1 MMKGMVK
8 MSKKCISAILSMLM
22 LFSAAVIF
30 PGCAAQAEN
39 SAVTTGADTTP
50 ETAELTDEEIRK
62 AIPDNLPE
70 ADYDGRNFRI
80 ITRDGCSNNHI
91 DDLFMEEMTGDV
103 IDDAV
108 FTRNQTVEERF
119 DAKITVFPVNES
131 DEATLTN
138 MLRKSITAGSDEYDL
153 AVGHMIHIGTSATN
167 GLYYNWYDIPHID
180 FSKPWWIHSAEEQLA
195 IDGKTFFALGDLTYN
210 ALDYT
215 YCYYFNKRLFNDYNL
230 DFPYEDVRNG
240 KWTFDY
246 ATSLVRSLYS
256 DINSDGK
263 KDEYDL
269 YGLVTN
275 CYSGSVTWTYAFG
288 EFITKKNADG
298 YPELVINNE
307 KTISIVEKLYNLYFE
322 SEGVYVTP
330 NTTSPSGMAWHEA
343 TVKLF
348 NESRAVLASGLF
360 ISAINDFRE
369 IEDDYG
375 FLPYPKWDEEQS
387 GYYTMID
394 GHGPLFA
401 IPLTINDPDFVG
413 MITEAMSAEG
423 YKTVTP
429 AYYDVALK
437 TKFTRDEES
446 AEMIDL
452 ILAGR
457 VFDFGYLYDGWNG
470 MAFYLQNLLG
480 FNTQT
485 KDFSSFYA
493 KKEKAVIKY
502 YDKILK
508 AYEEYGQ

>member
-1 MMKGMVK
+1 MPKRCLAVL
-8 MSKKCISAILSMLM
+8 LSFFTL
-22 LFSAAVIF
+22 LSVAVSVLSCAEQAEKSTASTTAAVS
-30 PGCAAQAEN
+30 E
-39 SAVTTGADTTP
+39 V
-50 ETAELTDEEIRK
+50 TAELTDAEIRK
-62 AIPDNLPE
+62 AIPDDLPDV
-70 ADYDGRNFRI
+70 DYAGKQFRI
-80 ITRDGCSNNHI
+80 ITRDGCSNAHI

-108 FTRNQTVEERF
+108 FTRNQSVEERF
-119 DAKITVFPVNES
+119 NTKITVIPVNEA

-153 AVGHMIHIGTSATN
+153 AVAHMIHMGTSATN
-167 GLYYNWYDIPHID
+167 GLYYNWYDIPYIN

-195 IDGKTFFALGDLTYN
+195 IDGKTFFALGDLTNN

-215 YCYYFNKRLFNDYNL
+215 YCYYFNKNLFTDYNL
-230 DFPYEDVRNG
+230 TFPYQNVRDG
-240 KWTFDY
+240 TWTFDY
-246 ATSLVRSLYS
+246 ASSLVKDIYS
-256 DINSDGK
+256 DLNNDGK
-263 KDEYDL
+263 HDEDDL

-298 YPELVINNE
+298 YPELVLNNE
-307 KTISIVEKLYNLYFE
+307 KTIKIVEKLYDLYFG
-322 SEGVYVTP
+322 SDGVYVTP

-343 TVKLF
+343 TIKLF
-348 NESRAVLASGLF
+348 NDSRAVLASGLF
-360 ISAINDFRE
+360 VSAIKDFRE

-375 FLPYPKWDEEQS
+375 FLPYPKWDEAQS

-413 MITEAMSAEG
+413 IITEAMSAEG
-423 YKTVTP
+423 YKVITP